1 MTEDR
6 QGRVQLNRG
15 LRGIYIDRTEGS
27 YIDGRAGRLLYRGY
41 DINDLAER
49 STFEEVVYLLLYGDL
64 PTVAQL
70 EEFQSELRSQ
80 RGLPDGIVEVVRQ
93 VGDGHPM
100 DVLRTAISALAAFDP
115 EVEDISEEATLRK
128 GVRLTAQAPQIVAAH
143 HRIRQG
149 LEPVPPSAALSH
161 AANFLYCLFAEEPHP
176 EDAALLD
183 KDFVLHAEHG
193 VNASSFAARVA
204 ASTLADLHCAI
215 TAGISVLK
223 GPSHGGAAEEVM
235 AMATEIG
242 CPENAADYV
251 RDLLAGGGRVMG
263 FGHRVYRT
271 TDPRARHIKQGTK
284 QLGERKEQPQWFS
297 ILQAVSETM
306 EPYARRGVAEN
317 VDFWSGAMYHLL
329 DIPEDLFVPI
339 FALGRIPGWT
349 LQYAEQVKNNIILRP
364 RLHYVGPDDRRFVPL
379 EDRN

>member
-6 QGRVQLNRG
+6 KGKVQLNRG
-15 LRGIYIDRTEGS
+15 LRGVYIDRTEGS
-27 YIDGRAGRLLYRGY
+27 FIDGRAGRLLYRGY
-41 DINDLAER
+41 DINDLAEH

-70 EEFQSELRSQ
+70 EEFQSEIRSQ
-80 RGLPDGIVEVVRQ
+80 RGLPGEIVEVIRQ
-93 VGDGHPM
+93 VKDGHPM

-115 EVEDISEEATLRK
+115 EVEDISEEATFRK

-149 LEPVPPSAALSH
+149 REPVTPSAGLSH
-161 AANFLYCLFAEEPHP
+161 AANFLYCLLAQEPHT
-176 EDAALLD
+176 EDATLLD

-204 ASTLADLHCAI
+204 ASTLADLHCAV
-215 TAGISVLK
+215 TAGISALK

-235 AMATEIG
+235 AMAMEIG

-306 EPYARRGVAEN
+306 EPYTRRGVAEN

-349 LQYAEQVKNNIILRP
+349 LQYAEQLKNNIILRP

-379 EDRN
+379 KDRN

>member
-6 QGRVQLNRG
+6 KGKVQLNRG
-15 LRGIYIDRTEGS
+15 LRGVYIDRTEGS
-27 YIDGRAGRLLYRGY
+27 FIDGRAGRLLYRGY
-41 DINDLAER
+41 DINDLAEH

-70 EEFQSELRSQ
+70 EEFQSEIRSQ
-80 RGLPDGIVEVVRQ
+80 RGLPGEIVEVIRQ
-93 VGDGHPM
+93 VKDGHPM

-115 EVEDISEEATLRK
+115 EVEDISEEATFRK

-149 LEPVPPSAALSH
+149 REPVTPSAGLSH
-161 AANFLYCLFAEEPHP
+161 AANFLYCLLAEEPHT
-176 EDAALLD
+176 EDATLLD

-204 ASTLADLHCAI
+204 ASTLADLHCAV
-215 TAGISVLK
+215 TAGISALK

-235 AMATEIG
+235 AMAMEIG

-306 EPYARRGVAEN
+306 EPYTRRGVAEN

-349 LQYAEQVKNNIILRP
+349 LQYAEQLKNNIILRP

-379 EDRN
+379 KDRN